1 MMIFLRST
9 ESISGKEILMYYKNY
24 IYFILNLYNVV
35 DKQKFKSYTNTVNR
49 PTLQSGVIGFS
60 FVYIY
65 IELIKPL

>member
-1 MMIFLRST
+1 
-9 ESISGKEILMYYKNY
+9 MYYKNY
-24 IYFILNLYNVV
+24 IYFVLNLYNVV
-35 DKQKFKSYTNTVNR
+35 DKQKFKSYTYTVNR